1 MASADHAPVRGGP
14 GERPG
19 QGRGW
24 WGPGRRWLNSVPTHP
39 EVSRFPPS
47 PAPVLAPRGVEDK
60 LPQGAG
66 VNFTDWPGACRRPQ
80 LCPVLGS
87 PLAEGGGTLQPCL
100 CLPLHSLQASW
111 PGSSWPWLP
120 LPAQTPDQLQSEGD
134 LWVLGPFGGPGS
146 SACSYLPSPLQPQAG
161 GHHAA
166 LWFLLT
172 EV

>member
-14 GERPG
+14 GERTG

-24 WGPGRRWLNSVPTHP
+24 RGPGRRWLNSVPTHP

-66 VNFTDWPGACRRPQ
+66 VNFTDWPGACHRSQ

-87 PLAEGGGTLQPCL
+87 PLAEGVGPCS
-100 CLPLHSLQASW
+100 PVSAS
-111 PGSSWPWLP
+111 PCTHCR
-120 LPAQTPDQLQSEGD
+120 PA
-134 LWVLGPFGGPGS
+134 GPAPPGPGS
-146 SACSYLPSPLQPQAG
+146 LSPLKLQTSFRARGICGSWVLAGALGPPPAATLLAPSSPRQAG
-161 GHHAA
+161 TTRPCGSS
-166 LWFLLT
+166 
-172 EV
+172 